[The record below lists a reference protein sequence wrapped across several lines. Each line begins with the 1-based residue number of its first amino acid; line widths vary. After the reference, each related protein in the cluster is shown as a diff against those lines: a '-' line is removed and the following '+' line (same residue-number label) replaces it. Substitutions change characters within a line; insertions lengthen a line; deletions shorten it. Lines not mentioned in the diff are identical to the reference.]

1 MNIKNRQGG
10 SKMASPTA
18 LEQIRKLDEQRGKLL
33 DNAKAESLLR
43 VQEAI
48 DELNK
53 LGFSYSLSENGRG
66 RGRRGVRQKNDGPC
80 PICNFKT
87 NPPHDGRRHRAQ
99 GSRKVAF
106 TNNELA
112 SMGFAKA

>member
-1 MNIKNRQGG
+1 
-10 SKMASPTA
+10 MASTA
-18 LEQIRKLDEQRGKLL
+18 LDQIKRLDEQRNKLL
-33 DNAKAESLLR
+33 DNAKSEGLAR
-43 VQEAI
+43 VQEAL

-99 GSRKVAF
+99 GHRKTAF
-106 TNNELA
+106 TNAELSA
-112 SMGFAKA
+112 MGYAKA